1 MIRSNIATAPPP
13 SAAATGCCTP
23 DEFMGGLRVLLH
35 LPQTP
40 KPQSKSLPA
49 LLWHVAHVY

>member
-35 LPQTP
+35 VPQTP